1 MSVGI
6 PEPIRRARRTT
17 GLILL
22 LTSVLTV
29 AVCIAVA
36 YLDASRPVVVG
47 ALTSSLRGGAEQMPA
62 DVVGHWRGDVSQTG
76 GGVWVAD
83 IELRDGAVNSV
94 IGSGTYPILECSGTL
109 TLLRVVGDSIDVMV
123 TMTHGNV
130 GVTCLPRHFATLEPA
145 TDGSLVYR
153 DSQDSDIEFYGIL
166 ARQL

>member
-22 LTSVLTV
+22 LTSVLTL
-29 AVCIAVA
+29 AACITLAH
-36 YLDASRPVVVG
+36 LDASRPVVVG
-47 ALTSSLRGGAEQMPA
+47 ALTPSLRGEAEQTPA
-62 DVVGHWRGDVSQTG
+62 NLVGRWRGDVSQTG
-76 GGVWVAD
+76 SGAWVAD
-83 IELRDGAVNSV
+83 IDVHGGAVNSV

-109 TLLRVVGDSIDVMV
+109 TLLRVARDSIDVMV

-153 DSQDSDIEFYGIL
+153 DSQDSDIEFYGVL